1 MRRVT
6 TSLFL
11 IVAAAAS
18 TAAAGTTSSVAGA
31 SSAAAKPAGRASSTT
46 APAPAPRED
55 RTPHVPNNGEASRR
69 ALDPT
74 QVAPRVARLDSA
86 EMYYAWNNYASVVRL
101 LSKPKAERPREQ
113 LLLGWSY
120 YRLGRMTESVRA
132 FAAGLQLAPEN
143 LDLING
149 HAFALYRTGDPLAAE
164 AEFKRILATNP
175 EREESIRGLA
185 AVLFTSQRFEEGLPI
200 HDRLL
205 REHPG
210 DEEAE
215 HHLVK
220 SVDGMMTQ
228 WRDAGRT
235 PADMVERAWKF
246 AEAGDRRT
254 AVEIFAWVLLE
265 DPFHPGARLGMGTLG
280 PAYGREPEARRCLEE
295 LLRENPNDL
304 RARTA
309 LAQLHLDAGRTQ
321 EANEQVRV
329 LLKARPGDPV
339 GLELQR
345 QIDGA
350 SRKKAP

>member
-1 MRRVT
+1 
-6 TSLFL
+6 
-11 IVAAAAS
+11 
-18 TAAAGTTSSVAGA
+18 
-31 SSAAAKPAGRASSTT
+31 
-46 APAPAPRED
+46 
-55 RTPHVPNNGEASRR
+55 
-69 ALDPT
+69 
-74 QVAPRVARLDSA
+74 VAPRVARLDSA
-86 EMYYAWNNYASVVRL
+86 EMYYAWSDFASVVRL

-113 LLLGWSY
+113 LLLGWSF
-120 YRLGRMTESVRA
+120 YRLGRMAESVQA
-132 FAAGLQLAPEN
+132 FQAGLQIAPDN

-164 AEFKRILATNP
+164 AEFKRILSTNP

-220 SVDGMMTQ
+220 SVDGMLTA
-228 WRDAGRT
+228 WRGAGRT
-235 PADMVERAWKF
+235 PAEMVERAWKF
-246 AEAGDRRT
+246 AEASDRRT

-265 DPFHPGARLGMGTLG
+265 DPFHPGARLGMGALG
-280 PAYGREPEARRCLEE
+280 PAYGREAEARRCLEE

-309 LAQLHLDAGRTQ
+309 LAQLHLDAGRTK
-321 EANEQVRV
+321 EANDQVRV
-329 LLKARPGDPV
+329 LLTVRPRDPA

-345 QIDGA
+345 QIEGA
-350 SRKKAP
+350 ARKKNP